1 MNSKLA
7 IYATVY
13 VITFLRLAF
22 AGLLY
27 IAAID
32 SKTIAISYILL
43 VISAINIVFA
53 IRKLFSNLTILKKI
67 VAIKE

>member
-1 MNSKLA
+1 MC
-7 IYATVY
+7 
-13 VITFLRLAF
+13 FLRLAF

-27 IAAID
+27 IAAVD

-53 IRKLFSNLTILKKI
+53 IRKTFNTLTILKKI
-67 VAIKE
+67 VAKKE